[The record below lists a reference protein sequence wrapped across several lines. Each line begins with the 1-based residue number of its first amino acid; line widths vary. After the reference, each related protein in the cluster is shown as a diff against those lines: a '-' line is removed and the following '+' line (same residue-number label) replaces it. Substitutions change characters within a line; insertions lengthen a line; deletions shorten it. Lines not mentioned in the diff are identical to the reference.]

1 MNRKSADNWLKRLI
15 DSLEAEIELIPEVVA
30 NPTLAGTESDLES
43 LQVGDTKYKI
53 PSGGTEVVA
62 NPTLAGTEADLT
74 GLQVGATKYKVQT
87 GTEVEAN
94 PTLAGT
100 EADLT
105 GLQVGATKYKVP
117 SGGGTQLYVHN
128 IYMNNMSGSVQY
140 TVTIIN
146 SSNEVFNYDK
156 FITYLSDNFNTA
168 GRILPV
174 NGVRYVSNVLGIVVG
189 LYYYI
194 NALRLIGVKSDGSMY
209 GQSDVETTS
218 FTNFQDKVVTL

>member
-53 PSGGTEVVA
+53 PSGGTEVV
-62 NPTLAGTEADLT
+62 
-74 GLQVGATKYKVQT
+74 
-87 GTEVEAN
+87 AN